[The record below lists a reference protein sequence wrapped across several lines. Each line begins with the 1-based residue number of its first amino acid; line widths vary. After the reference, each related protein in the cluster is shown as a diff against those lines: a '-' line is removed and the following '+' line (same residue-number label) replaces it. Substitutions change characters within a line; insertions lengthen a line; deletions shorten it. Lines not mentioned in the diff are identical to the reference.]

1 MVWKWKFKD
10 FTWKNLLGQYSLEK
24 CYQDNDHLYL
34 DYY

>member
-1 MVWKWKFKD
+1 MEIQRFYMKP
-10 FTWKNLLGQYSLEK
+10 LGQYSLEK